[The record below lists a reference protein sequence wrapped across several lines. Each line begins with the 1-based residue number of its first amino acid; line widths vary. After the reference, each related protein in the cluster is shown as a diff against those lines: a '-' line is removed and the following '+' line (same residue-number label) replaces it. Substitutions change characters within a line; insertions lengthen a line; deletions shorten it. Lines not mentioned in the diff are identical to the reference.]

1 MEQTL
6 TPHELA
12 TLIRLVQSPAQVQ
25 TDSLD
30 FRALTQHGLAY
41 IEPIAQQAGQA
52 RATAVGQSLAR
63 RLGLLGVAAPSSS
76 RPPR

>member
-1 MEQTL
+1 ML

-41 IEPIAQQAGQA
+41 IDPIAQQSGQA
-52 RATAVGQSLAR
+52 RATAVGHSLAR
-63 RLGLLGVAAPSSS
+63 RLGLLGVPVACCSFS
-76 RPPR
+76 PR